1 MLSLFLA
8 KRFFHSSPLA
18 STTSRNASAP
28 AIRIATAGIAIGLAV
43 MLITVGV
50 VKGYQRE
57 VQHKLT
63 GFASP
68 IEVFDPASFSSPESY
83 PVVTD
88 KAIRDLV
95 SQTPGVQRVQRVSEK
110 MGIFKT
116 KDDFAGMMLKGVA
129 QDYDLSF
136 MRSQLVEGE
145 LPEFR
150 DDRSSNSIVIS
161 RMMAKQ
167 LGLKVGD
174 RIYSYYFS
182 DVVKQRRFKVAGIY
196 ETHLHQFDKTFVL
209 TDLYTVNRLNNWLL
223 EQSSGLEVH
232 LHSYDELPTVQALL
246 AQKLDHRADR
256 YGRPYRVISID
267 QHPRTASVLAWLE
280 MLDLNVMVILII
292 MICVSGIT
300 MISGLLI
307 LILERTSTIGVL
319 KALGASNRRIRHTFL
334 WFASFLI
341 LRGMLI
347 GNVLG
352 LGLLGLQHYAHL
364 VKLDPAQYYVEAV
377 PVSMNLQWLVG
388 INLASLL
395 LMMLAMVLPSFF
407 VSRVEPAKTIQFD

>member
-1 MLSLFLA
+1 M
-8 KRFFHSSPLA
+8 
-18 STTSRNASAP
+18 
-28 AIRIATAGIAIGLAV
+28 
-43 MLITVGV
+43 
-50 VKGYQRE
+50 
-57 VQHKLT
+57 
-63 GFASP
+63 
-68 IEVFDPASFSSPESY
+68 
-83 PVVTD
+83 
-88 KAIRDLV
+88 
-95 SQTPGVQRVQRVSEK
+95 QRVQRVSEK

-209 TDLYTVNRLNNWLL
+209 TDLYTVNRLNNWLP

-232 LHSYDELPTVQALL
+232 LHSYDELSTVQALL

-334 WFASFLI
+334 WFSSFLI

-352 LGLLGLQHYAHL
+352 LGLLGLQTLRAF
-364 VKLDPAQYYVEAV
+364 
-377 PVSMNLQWLVG
+377 S
-388 INLASLL
+388 
-395 LMMLAMVLPSFF
+395 
-407 VSRVEPAKTIQFD
+407 

>member
-1 MLSLFLA
+1 MLRLL
-8 KRFFHSSPLA
+8 
-18 STTSRNASAP
+18 
-28 AIRIATAGIAIGLAV
+28 IRIATAGIAIGLAV

-209 TDLYTVNRLNNWLL
+209 TDLYTVNRLNNWLP
-223 EQSSGLEVH
+223 EQSSGLGCIFILTTSCPQYKLCWPKSSITV
-232 LHSYDELPTVQALL
+232 PTVT
-246 AQKLDHRADR
+246 ADR
-256 YGRPYRVISID
+256 TGSSVLISI
-267 QHPRTASVLAWLE
+267 L
-280 MLDLNVMVILII
+280 
-292 MICVSGIT
+292 
-300 MISGLLI
+300 
-307 LILERTSTIGVL
+307 
-319 KALGASNRRIRHTFL
+319 
-334 WFASFLI
+334 
-341 LRGMLI
+341 
-347 GNVLG
+347 
-352 LGLLGLQHYAHL
+352 
-364 VKLDPAQYYVEAV
+364 
-377 PVSMNLQWLVG
+377 
-388 INLASLL
+388 
-395 LMMLAMVLPSFF
+395 VLPPYWLGS
-407 VSRVEPAKTIQFD
+407 KCLT